1 MFCPQCGQR
10 QISSEARFCP
20 SCGFPLEVV
29 GEVLANGGRLHWHP
43 PQQQPAGPQEL
54 TPRQKGIRQGAMV
67 MLTVLLV
74 VPLLAIFGVAL
85 LNLPGEIVALAAV
98 GLPVSGFLRIVYALL
113 FETNAPPLPAAPQPS
128 YMPPPTIPNYLG
140 TPPQQQPH
148 TLPPRQAAP
157 IPTPARPQRYNTG
170 ELVEPPRAS
179 VTDHTTRLLDKQPQH
194 PDEPTRL
201 LDRQPDEPTRQ

>member
-10 QISSEARFCP
+10 QISNEARFCP

-29 GEVLANGGRLHWHP
+29 GEVLANGGRPNWRP
-43 PQQQPAGPQEL
+43 PQPPGPQEL

-74 VPLLAIFGVAL
+74 VPLLAIFGVVM
-85 LNLPGEIVALAAV
+85 LNLPGEIVALPAV
-98 GLPVSGFLRIVYALL
+98 GLPTGGFLRIMYAIL
-113 FETNAPPLPAAPQPS
+113 FESNAPSLPAPPQPS
-128 YMPPPTIPNYLG
+128 YMPPPAIPNYLG
-140 TPPQQQPH
+140 TPPQQQSH
-148 TLPPRQAAP
+148 TLPPRQAMP
-157 IPTPARPQRYNTG
+157 IPAPARPQRYNTG

-179 VTDHTTRLLDKQPQH
+179 VTDHTTRLLDKQPR
-194 PDEPTRL
+194 PTDEPTRL

>member
-10 QISSEARFCP
+10 QISNEARFCP

-29 GEVLANGGRLHWHP
+29 GEVLTNGGRLHWRPP
-43 PQQQPAGPQEL
+43 PQQPGPQEL
-54 TPRQKGIRQGAMV
+54 SPRQRGIRQGAMV

-85 LNLPGEIVALAAV
+85 LGLPGEIVALAAV
-98 GLPVSGFLRIVYALL
+98 GLPTAGFLRIMYAIL
-113 FETNAPPLPAAPQPS
+113 FESNAPALPAAPQPS
-128 YMPPPTIPNYLG
+128 YIPPPTIPNYLG
-140 TPPQQQPH
+140 TPQQQQSH
-148 TLPPRQAAP
+148 TLPPRQAM
-157 IPTPARPQRYNTG
+157 PTPTHARPQRYNTG

-179 VTDHTTRLLDKQPQH
+179 VTDHTTRLLDKQPQ
-194 PDEPTRL
+194 PDEPTRM